1 MTGLL
6 AFATSTPGKIIL
18 GVIAF
23 FVWLSFHDAKVTN
36 RAKAECQA
44 DTLRK
49 TLTEVQ
55 RQKDAADALLADAE
69 KQKTATENEI
79 ADLTRQRDQ
88 ANAAQQGKGKAC
100 EPVDGRVLERLR
112 SIR

>member
-23 FVWLSFHDAKVTN
+23 FVWLSFHDAKVAN

-69 KQKTATENEI
+69 KQQTATENEI

-100 EPVDGRVLERLR
+100 EPVDDRVLERLR
-112 SIR
+112 NIR

>member
-1 MTGLL
+1 MTGLF

-23 FVWLSFHDAKVTN
+23 FVWLSFHDAKVAN
-36 RAKAECQA
+36 RAKTECQA

-49 TLTEVQ
+49 TLAEVE
-55 RQKDAADALLADAE
+55 RQKKAADELLADAE
-69 KQKTATENEI
+69 KQQTATENEI

-100 EPVDGRVLERLR
+100 EPVDDRVLERLR
-112 SIR
+112 NIR